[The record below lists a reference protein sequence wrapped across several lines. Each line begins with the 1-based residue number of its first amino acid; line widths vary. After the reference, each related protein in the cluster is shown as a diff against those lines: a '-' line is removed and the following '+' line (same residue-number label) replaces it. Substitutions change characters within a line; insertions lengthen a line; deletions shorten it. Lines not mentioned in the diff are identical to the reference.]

1 MKAELL
7 GVFGT
12 DDMVVDCA
20 RVSFNKQHSNYTAEQ
35 NAKLIRYLAEHG
47 HWSAFSQPKAQFRMT
62 LPIFVARQWEKH
74 RIGCVRGYDIYDHSE
89 ESRRYVDDTPQFWSP
104 SEWRRRPDGSI
115 KQGSGEEV
123 HQDTAYW
130 ATSQYTSAVDA
141 AVVVYHNLLA
151 MGIAPEQ
158 ARVVLPQSMYT
169 SWIET
174 GSLAYWARLCNL
186 RLDGHAQQEI
196 RELAQQVAEQMAEK
210 FPVSWAALETTS

>member
-35 NAKLIRYLAEHG
+35 NAKLIRYLAEHR
-47 HWSAFSQPKAQFRMT
+47 HWSPFSQPKAQFRMT

-115 KQGSGEEV
+115 KQGSGAKAGDWQAEKASWFLDRAVRGARE
-123 HQDTAYW
+123 AYE
-130 ATSQYTSAVDA
+130 T
-141 AVVVYHNLLA
+141 LLA
-151 MGIAPEQ
+151 LGIAPEQ

-196 RELAQQVAEQMAEK
+196 RVLAKQVAEQMAEK
-210 FPVSWAALETTS
+210 FPVSWAALEN